1 MKQKLGA
8 ILSVVVTVLYLTL
21 KIVGNQEDENSER

>member
-21 KIVGNQEDENSER
+21 KIVESQEYENNER